1 MKYAIV
7 YSSLTGN
14 TAMLAE
20 KLQQT
25 LPAEDCVYFG
35 VPAEG
40 VEVPLVLAGFWTDK
54 GDCDQKSAAF
64 LEGLRNTSVFL
75 FGTAGFGGSQA
86 YYHTILQR
94 VRGHLDASVKVV
106 GTFLCQGKMGD
117 GVRQRLEGQLAKA
130 PEDAK
135 TRAMLEN
142 FENAKT
148 HPDQADLD
156 ALQQAVLEVMP

>member
-14 TAMLAE
+14 TALLA
-20 KLQQT
+20 KTLQQS

-35 VPAEG
+35 TPAEN
-40 VEVPLVLAGFWTDK
+40 VEAPLILAGFWTDK

-64 LEGLRNTSVFL
+64 LEGLRNTQIFL

-94 VRGHLDASVKVV
+94 VQGHLDASVKVV
-106 GTFLCQGKMGD
+106 GAFLCQGKMGD
-117 GVRQRLEGQLAKA
+117 GVRQRLECQLAKA

-135 TRAMLEN
+135 TKAMLEN
-142 FENAKT
+142 FEQAKT

-156 ALQQAVLEVMP
+156 ALLQAVREVM